1 MKTTLV
7 TAPIGSVVDLETMK
21 NHLRVDHDIDDF
33 YIETLTASALTC
45 VESITNRKLL
55 TQTWTAYA
63 DEWPSDDQFKI
74 PYGRLQSV
82 TSLIY
87 LDEDGTSNTVDSGDY
102 IVDILSDPGRVV
114 LGHNKSWP
122 TESLYPSNPIR
133 ITYICGYG
141 VAADVP
147 APIKA
152 AMMLMVGDAYANRE
166 SIIVGQGQ
174 TIQVIPNYL
183 QNLLGSYRLGW
194 FS

>member
-7 TAPIGSVVDLETMK
+7 TAPTGVVVDLETMK
-21 NHLRVDHDIDDF
+21 GHLRVDHDADDF
-33 YIETLTASALTC
+33 YIETLTKSALAC
-45 VESITNRKLL
+45 VENITNRKLL

-63 DEWPSDDQFKI
+63 DEWPRGDQFTL
-74 PYGRLQSV
+74 PYGKLQSV
-82 TSLIY
+82 TSVIY

-114 LGHNKSWP
+114 LEADKSWP
-122 TESLYPSNPIR
+122 TETLYPSNPIQ
-133 ITYICGYG
+133 ITYTCGYG

-152 AMMLMVGDAYANRE
+152 AMMLLVGDAYANRE
-166 SIIVGQGQ
+166 SFVVGQSQ

-183 QNLLGSYRLGW
+183 TGLLSSYRLGW
-194 FS
+194 FV